1 MINFPF
7 LGSIKGLFY
16 YPHNEN
22 LIGLIK
28 MWWSHKTGPHQSHF
42 FFSFLTAAPAAHGSS
57 PARGWI
63 GATAVGCTTAMAY
76 TAACGNTRS
85 LTEWGQRSNLHPYG
99 PYMSFL
105 NHWATTGT
113 PHSEFFVFCFCL
125 FAISWA
131 TPTAYGGSQAR
142 GQIRAVATGLCQSHS
157 NSGSEP
163 CLQPSPKLK
172 ATPGH

>member
-1 MINFPF
+1 MIYVNYFSVKLERMINFPF

-113 PHSEFFVFCFCL
+113 PHSEFFVFCFL
-125 FAISWA
+125 FLSFCHFL
-131 TPTAYGGSQAR
+131 GH
-142 GQIRAVATGLCQSHS
+142 SHS
-157 NSGSEP
+157 IWRF
-163 CLQPSPKLK
+163 
-172 ATPGH
+172 PG